1 MDRSTN
7 GVAVQL
13 RGLRRSYGSIHAL
26 DGLDLSLEPGEMV
39 VLLGPSG
46 CGKTTAL
53 RILAGL
59 ERQDAG
65 TVSVGG
71 KDISSVPANKRDMG
85 MVFQA
90 YSLFP
95 HLTVL
100 DNVAFGLK
108 LRGRGSTERS
118 TRAREMLG
126 LVGLAGLAAL
136 EEPPPPHPRQ
146 VSAGQQHRVP
156 RARAPAIN
164 PTALLLDEPL
174 SALDAK

>member
-1 MDRSTN
+1 MSTSASESRTTSRN
-7 GVAVQL
+7 GVAVQMT
-13 RGLRRSYGSIHAL
+13 GLRRHYGDVHAL
-26 DGLDLSLEPGEMV
+26 DGLDLHIEPGELV

-53 RILAGL
+53 RIVAGL

-71 KDISSVPANKRDMG
+71 RDVSSVPANKRDMG

-100 DNVAFGLK
+100 RNVAFGLES
-108 LRGRGSTERS
+108 G
-118 TRAREMLG
+118 
-126 LVGLAGLAAL
+126 
-136 EEPPPPHPRQ
+136 
-146 VSAGQQHRVP
+146 
-156 RARAPAIN
+156 
-164 PTALLLDEPL
+164 
-174 SALDAK
+174 